1 MGPFLSGLAG
11 PLAAIRHHSRSHA
24 SHSPSRHPRSAP
36 NCSKKKKKG
45 APKVGVPAVGRRRHI
60 RPAAIR
66 QSPTRLLALAVRP
79 ARPSPPSTILNWE
92 SSTLIPSTPP
102 PSTPPRFQMASEDSK
117 DMLKNVDWKT
127 VGGAVTTESS
137 QPVIKKR
144 LPKKIRQVPECYFLP
159 RRSLPSALAI
169 YGAVCAAGVGAGM
182 LLEVWINKKI
192 KEDGGIIWEM
202 DK

>member
-1 MGPFLSGLAG
+1 
-11 PLAAIRHHSRSHA
+11 
-24 SHSPSRHPRSAP
+24 
-36 NCSKKKKKG
+36 
-45 APKVGVPAVGRRRHI
+45 
-60 RPAAIR
+60 
-66 QSPTRLLALAVRP
+66 
-79 ARPSPPSTILNWE
+79 
-92 SSTLIPSTPP
+92 
-102 PSTPPRFQMASEDSK
+102 MASEDSK

-137 QPVIKKR
+137 QPVINKR

-192 KEDGGIIWEM
+192 KGAWKDIPLTLFS
-202 DK
+202 

>member
-1 MGPFLSGLAG
+1 MAG
-11 PLAAIRHHSRSHA
+11 
-24 SHSPSRHPRSAP
+24 
-36 NCSKKKKKG
+36 
-45 APKVGVPAVGRRRHI
+45 
-60 RPAAIR
+60 
-66 QSPTRLLALAVRP
+66 
-79 ARPSPPSTILNWE
+79 
-92 SSTLIPSTPP
+92 
-102 PSTPPRFQMASEDSK
+102 EDSK

-127 VGGAVTTESS
+127 VGSAVTTESS
-137 QPVIKKR
+137 QPVVKKR